1 MWDSLSIHNARLG
14 ICRGISSI
22 DSNILDV
29 DQSMNPEQDHDLR
42 RKEVERGGEADRIV
56 NSKLYQETHDLI
68 MKQYWDALIN
78 SPVRAAE
85 DREVIIMLAKTA
97 QKYKEHFESVLR
109 TGTLARKQLEDM
121 VKEIREVA

>member
-1 MWDSLSIHNARLG
+1 
-14 ICRGISSI
+14 
-22 DSNILDV
+22 
-29 DQSMNPEQDHDLR
+29 MNPEQDHDLR

-109 TGTLARKQLEDM
+109 TGKLARKQLEDM